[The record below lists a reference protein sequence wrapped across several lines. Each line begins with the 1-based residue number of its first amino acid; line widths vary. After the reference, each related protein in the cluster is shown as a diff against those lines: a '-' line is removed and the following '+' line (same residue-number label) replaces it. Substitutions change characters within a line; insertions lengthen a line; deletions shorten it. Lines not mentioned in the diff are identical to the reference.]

1 MGMYDNV
8 TCEYPLPD
16 CPKEVQE
23 EVWQTKDMVNLLDDF
38 TITKDGKLI
47 HHQCEW
53 DIVEEKD
60 RPYYGKPE
68 WDDNPLFQI
77 FGSMERRA
85 TENVIVEYHGMMHI
99 IAQSPVGIREFY
111 EYELK
116 FTDGIVVDAKLL
128 LKECIDDGDSSEDL

>member
-1 MGMYDNV
+1 MGMFDNV
-8 TCEYPLPD
+8 TCKYPLPD

-38 TITKDGKLI
+38 TITKEGKLI

-53 DIVEEKD
+53 DIVEEQD

-68 WDDNPLFQI
+68 WDENPLFKV
-77 FGSMERRA
+77 FGSMERTP
-85 TENVIVEYHGMMHI
+85 TEDVVVEYHGMMRI
-99 IAQSPVGIREFY
+99 IAQTPDNSGTFY

-116 FTDGIVVDAKLL
+116 FTDGMVVDAKLL
-128 LKECIDDGDSSEDL
+128 LKEYIDNEDSS